1 MLAMGLG
8 SGLIFL
14 CHFAEGY
21 VTGVDMLDICYVTFV
36 TGVDG
41 FAVSETSSVYT

>member
-1 MLAMGLG
+1 MGLG

-14 CHFAEGY
+14 CHIAEGF
-21 VTGVDMLDICYVTFV
+21 VMGVNMLHILNVALV

-41 FAVSETSSVYT
+41 FAVLETSLVKT

>member
-1 MLAMGLG
+1 MGSG

-14 CHFAEGY
+14 CHFAKGF
-21 VTGVDMLDICYVTFV
+21 VMGVAMLHILNVALV

-41 FAVSETSSVYT
+41 FAVLDTSLVKT

>member
-1 MLAMGLG
+1 MGSG

-14 CHFAEGY
+14 CHFAEGFI
-21 VTGVDMLDICYVTFV
+21 TGVDMLDIHNATFI

-41 FAVSETSSVYT
+41 FAVLETSLVKT